1 MSDTTSPHI
10 LVIDDD
16 DLLRRSLVESMK
28 KAGYTVEDAKNGK
41 DGLELALAHH
51 PKLIFLDYQMPAPNG
66 VEILTE
72 LRKDE
77 WGQGV
82 EVVFATNVYD
92 MAVVNAVLA
101 MGVHD
106 YILKADSSL
115 EQIVDVAKKYVSPKS

>member
-1 MSDTTSPHI
+1 MSEQQTPHI

-28 KAGYTVEDAKNGK
+28 SAGYRVLDAKNGS
-41 DGLELALAHH
+41 DGLALALESH
-51 PKLIFLDYQMPAPNG
+51 PEMIFLDYQMPGTNG
-66 VEILTE
+66 VEVLTE
-72 LRKDE
+72 LRKDD
-77 WGQGV
+77 WGKKV

-92 MAVVNAVLA
+92 MAVVNEVLA

-115 EQIVDVAKKYVSPKS
+115 EQIVDVAKKYVNPKS